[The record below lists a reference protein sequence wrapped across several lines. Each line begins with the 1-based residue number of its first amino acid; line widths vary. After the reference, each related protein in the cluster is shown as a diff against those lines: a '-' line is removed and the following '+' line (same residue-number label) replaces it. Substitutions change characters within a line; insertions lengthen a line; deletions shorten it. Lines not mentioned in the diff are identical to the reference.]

1 MDEVQTATIV
11 AGSLSAAS
19 QILAKYMAP
28 DSHFHQIAELF
39 PGMAT
44 LGLDAFRAYDSN
56 APDTVKAETIA
67 NDAAI
72 ASQAIAASLPKS
84 SPVFTFASLF
94 PGLAAVGLDV
104 FRKTQTP

>member
-1 MDEVQTATIV
+1 MDETQTATIV
-11 AGSLSAAS
+11 VAGVSTAS
-19 QILAKYMAP
+19 EILAKYMAP

-56 APDTVKAETIA
+56 ATDTAKAETIA

-72 ASQAIAASLPKS
+72 ASQAIAATLTPKS
-84 SPVFTFASLF
+84 PIFTFASLF
-94 PGLAAVGLDV
+94 PGLAAVGLDA